1 MHFTNIKGVLLAV
14 AAAQVV
20 DAHTRFTNFF
30 VDDIS
35 QGDGTCVRMSN
46 INSQATNPV
55 KGITSDDM
63 ACGKS
68 CCILLF
74 LPWIAIN
81 LLLEISMD
89 EAFVN

>member
-14 AAAQVV
+14 AVAQVV

-30 VDDIS
+30 VDDVN

-46 INSQATNPV
+46 INAQATNPV
-55 KGITSDDM
+55 KGITGEDM

-68 CCILLF
+68 HCILLF
-74 LPWIAIN
+74 FPSIAIN
-81 LLLEISMD
+81 LFSEISFD

>member
-20 DAHTRFTNFF
+20 HAHTRFTNFY
-30 VDDIS
+30 VDDVN

-55 KGITSDDM
+55 KGITGDDM

-68 CCILLF
+68 CCTLPFPPWIPINLF
-74 LPWIAIN
+74 LNRRLTIA
-81 LLLEISMD
+81 S
-89 EAFVN
+89 